1 MSRPAADDKPIIFK
15 SESEVPLLAISL
27 ATTLFNKT
35 GSWRNI
41 EPFYLNKM
49 PPCNNMCPSGEDI
62 VTQLSLIRQGRF
74 KEAVELL
81 KNENPLPA
89 ICGRVCPHFCERE
102 CNREFLGETI
112 AIRAIERFLGDY
124 ALEKGWR
131 PGKQKKSGK
140 RVAVVGSGPAG
151 LSCAHFLARYGHRVT
166 VFEAFTKPG
175 GMMRVGIPPYR
186 LPRDVLDAEIDQI
199 ESSGVR
205 IECGARLGETLAW
218 KDLSKFDAVCLATG
232 FHKSRALNIP
242 GEDLKGVLSGVDLL
256 RKLNA
261 GKRVKLG
268 KRVGIIGGGNTAMD
282 VARSVLRLGKSP
294 IVLYRRTR
302 REMPAIPEEIDDA
315 IEEGVELHFLV
326 SPTKVIARAG
336 KVSRVECLKMKLGP
350 PDESGRRRPLPIKG
364 SNFKVKVDNLVS
376 AIGEVADT
384 SFMPESMKKNGEVIV
399 DKCGLTPVRP
409 VFACGDVATGEGT
422 VAHAIG
428 SGKSAAVAIDR
439 FLRGAKKGIRPGT
452 IRFSDRQYNSYVTRF
467 EDLNID
473 YLEEIK
479 RASQPRMPL
488 FKRRRGSKEVNQ
500 GFDSSTTVEEADRC
514 FSCGTCDY
522 CENCLIFC
530 PDLAVRWKRG
540 KKALWFNYDYCK
552 GCGICSMEC
561 PRDAIEMR
569 EVSKADSGGQ

>member
-1 MSRPAADDKPIIFK
+1 MRRSATDDKPIIFG
-15 SESEVPLLAISL
+15 SESEVPITAISL

-35 GSWRNI
+35 GSWKNI
-41 EPFYLNKM
+41 EPYYSDKM

-62 VTQLSLIRQGRF
+62 VMQLSLIKQGRF
-74 KEAVELL
+74 KEAVDLL
-81 KNENPLPA
+81 KSENPLPA
-89 ICGRVCPHFCERE
+89 ICGRVCPHFCEQE
-102 CNREFLGETI
+102 CNRESLGESI

-131 PGKQKKSGK
+131 PRKQNKSGK
-140 RVAVVGSGPAG
+140 KVAVVGSGPGG
-151 LSCAHFLARYGHRVT
+151 LSCAHFLGRYGHRVT
-166 VFEAFTKPG
+166 VFEALSKPG
-175 GMMRVGIPPYR
+175 GMMRVGIPSYR
-186 LPRDVLDAEIDQI
+186 LPRDVLDAEIGQI

-205 IECGARLGETLAW
+205 IECGARLGESLSW

-232 FHKSRALNIP
+232 FHRSRALGIP
-242 GEDLKGVLSGVDLL
+242 GEDFDGVLSGVDLL

-268 KRVGIIGGGNTAMD
+268 KRVGIIGGGNTAVD

-302 REMPAIPEEIDDA
+302 REMPAIVEEIDDA

-326 SPTKVIARAG
+326 SPIRVIARAG
-336 KVSRVECLKMKLGP
+336 KVSRVECLRMRLGP
-350 PDESGRRRPLPIKG
+350 PDGSGRRRPIPIKG
-364 SNFKVKVDNLVS
+364 SEFKVKVDNLVA

-384 SFMPESMKKNGEVIV
+384 SFMPESIKKNGKVIV
-399 DKCGLTPVRP
+399 DKYGSTPVKP

-422 VAHAIG
+422 VTHAIG
-428 SGKSAAVAIDR
+428 SGKFAAVAIDR
-439 FLRGAKKGIRPGT
+439 FLRGSKKGIRPGT
-452 IRFSDRQYNSYVTRF
+452 IRLSGRQYSDYVTRF

-473 YLEEIK
+473 YLEEIE
-479 RASQPRMPL
+479 RPSQPKIPL
-488 FKRRRGSKEVNQ
+488 SERKKGFKEVNQ
-500 GFDSSTTVEEADRC
+500 GLDSSTVVKEADRC

-522 CENCLIFC
+522 CENCLIYC

-540 KKALWFNYDYCK
+540 KKALWFSYDYCK
-552 GCGICSMEC
+552 GCGICSTEC